1 VKRSVV
7 LLLVAGAATAMPS
20 LARPGEAA
28 AQGFTVSGYGDF
40 EAMVEKIGSDNKE
53 FYFDNHHINLILL
66 AQMTDNLF
74 AAAEVEYEHA
84 GEEISLEYG
93 YFGYAGPGDVRVM
106 VGKFIVPFGRFNK
119 DLHPTP
125 INKVIGRPHGFKD
138 ILPQTYNDVGLW
150 VSGGKALNDNGRFVF
165 DVFALNGL
173 LGEDGGGI
181 RGLRGA
187 DREKADFGR
196 DNNKALGGR
205 VGLEFPYAGF
215 DIGASVYRGKYAET
229 ESGDGL
235 SLTLLG
241 VDGSY
246 QRDGFVLRG
255 EVVRA
260 KQEATGGTLTK
271 TGGYV
276 QASYMATSVVEPAVR
291 FSARSMPGESSD
303 QSRIAGGLNFH
314 IAAASIIRVDYIV
327 NMEKSGFKKDNNAF
341 AVQWNIFF

>member
-1 VKRSVV
+1 VRRGLP
-7 LLLVAGAATAMPS
+7 LLLVAGAAAATLS

-28 AQGFTVSGYGDF
+28 AQGLTVSGYGDF
-40 EAMVEKIGSDNKE
+40 EAIVDKIGSDNKE
-53 FYFDNHHINLILL
+53 FFFDNHHINLIMIG
-66 AQMTDNLF
+66 QITGNLF
-74 AAAEVEYEHA
+74 AAVEVEYEHA
-84 GEEISLEYG
+84 GSEIAFEYG

-125 INKVIGRPHGFKD
+125 MNKVIGRPHGFKD
-138 ILPQTYNDVGLW
+138 ILPQTYNDVGVW
-150 VSGGKALNDNGRFVF
+150 VSGGTALNEDGRFVF
-165 DVFALNGL
+165 DVFAINGL

-181 RGLRGA
+181 RGLRDN

-205 VGLEFPYAGF
+205 VGLEFPYMGF

-229 ESGDGL
+229 DTGDGL
-235 SLTLLG
+235 NLTMLG

-260 KQEATGGTLTK
+260 KQDASAGDLTK

-276 QASYMATSVVEPAVR
+276 QASYMATPVVEPAVR
-291 FSARSMPGESSD
+291 YSTRSMPGESSD
-303 QSRIAGGLNFH
+303 QSRLAGGLNFH
-314 IAAASIIRVDYIV
+314 VAAASIIRVDYII
-327 NMEKSGFKKDNNAF
+327 NMEKSGFESDNNGF
-341 AVQWNIFF
+341 AVQWNIIF